1 MPDNRSA
8 SVREGEL
15 LASVDLGSNSFHLL
29 VARFEH
35 GEPRPIDH
43 LRENV
48 RLAAGLRPDGRLDAA
63 HRDAALQCLTRFGQ
77 RLASVPPER
86 VRAVAT
92 NTVRQL
98 RAPLSFLRRA
108 EQALGHAIEV
118 VSGREEARLI
128 WQGVVHTLPLS
139 RERRLVV
146 DIGGGSTE
154 FIVGRG
160 MEPELTESVQI
171 GCVASSLRFFPD
183 GRITL
188 DRWQRAQEEMGVL
201 MQQFAAEYREK
212 GWSRAWGAS
221 GTVRS
226 IATIAKAM
234 GGDAEGITRVSLRH
248 MRDALLEAGSV
259 RRITLPGLGKERRP
273 VIAGGIAI
281 VEAMFDALDLDWLGV
296 SDGAMRE
303 GLLWEILGRAA
314 GHDPRM
320 VSIRRLARRYGV
332 DRAQAKLVQA
342 VAMRLF
348 DAVATEWRLDARARE
363 WLAWAAYVH
372 ELGLAVSHSQH
383 HRHAW
388 YILRHSDLGGFN
400 TMEQQILAAIV
411 RNHRRKP
418 EPELLAALPTRLHEP
433 VKRSTAILRLAV
445 LLCRTR
451 DASIW
456 PRRISASANGLAVTI
471 PGSWQRRQPL
481 TLADL
486 RNERTTW
493 KELGLRL
500 ELVESD

>member
-1 MPDNRSA
+1 MAKNRNA
-8 SVREGEL
+8 SIREGDL

-29 VARFEH
+29 VARCEQ
-35 GEPRPIDH
+35 GELRPIDH
-43 LRENV
+43 LRENI
-48 RLAAGLRPDGRLDAA
+48 RLAAGLQPDGRLDVA
-63 HRDAALQCLTRFGQ
+63 HRDAALQCLARFGQ

-98 RAPLSFLRRA
+98 RAPLSFLRQA

-128 WQGVVHTLPLS
+128 WQGVVHTLPRS

-160 MEPELTESVQI
+160 MQPELTESVQI
-171 GCVASSLRFFPD
+171 GCVASSLRFFPE
-183 GRITL
+183 GRITPK
-188 DRWQRAQEEMGVL
+188 RWQRAQEEMGVV

-212 GWSRAWGAS
+212 GWSEAWGAS
-221 GTVRS
+221 GTVRAV
-226 IATIAKAM
+226 ATIARAM
-234 GGDAEGITRVSLRH
+234 GGDAEGITPAPLQH
-248 MRDALLEAGSV
+248 MRNALLQAGSV
-259 RRITLPGLGKERRP
+259 RRIALPGMNRERRP

-281 VEAMFDALDLDWLGV
+281 VEAMFAALDIEWLGV

-303 GLLWEILGRAA
+303 GLLWEMLGRAA
-314 GHDPRM
+314 GHDPRTT
-320 VSIRRLARRYGV
+320 SIRSVAQRYGV
-332 DRAQAKLVQA
+332 DRAQARLVQA
-342 VAMRLF
+342 VAMKLF
-348 DAVATEWRLDARARE
+348 DAVAAEWQLDARARE

-372 ELGLAVSHSQH
+372 ELGLAISHSQH

-388 YILRHSDLGGFN
+388 YILRHSDLAGFN
-400 TMEQQILAAIV
+400 TLDQQILAAIV

-418 EPELLAALPTRLHEP
+418 EPELLAAIPTRLCEP
-433 VKRSTAILRLAV
+433 ARRVTALLRLAV

-456 PRRISASANGLAVTI
+456 PRRVSARPNGLVLTI
-471 PGSWQRRQPL
+471 PKSWQRQHPL

-486 RNERTTW
+486 RNERSALR
-493 KELGLRL
+493 ELGLRL
-500 ELVESD
+500 ELESG